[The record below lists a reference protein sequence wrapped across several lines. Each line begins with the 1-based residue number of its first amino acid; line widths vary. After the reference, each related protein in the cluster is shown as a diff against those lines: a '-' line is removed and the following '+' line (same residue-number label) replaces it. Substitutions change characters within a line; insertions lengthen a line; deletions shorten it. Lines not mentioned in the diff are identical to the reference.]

1 VGCPVTWTKLSDDF
15 TDETWTLSDAAAP
28 LLVDLHVWSNR
39 KLLDCKVPLV
49 DLPRAS
55 RAHEAL
61 DELLAGRW
69 CATDGET
76 VVVRFHAVYQRTR
89 EQVQAQQEANK
100 RNGARGGRP
109 RKPGRER
116 PETQSLSESLGESPS
131 ERDGTGRDWNQKRA
145 PTEVDTC
152 AATGCTSAARHGLAT
167 CYDHAQFE
175 IELYAGTVARARA
188 QATA

>member
-1 VGCPVTWTKLSDDF
+1 VTWTKLSDDF

-89 EQVQAQQEANK
+89 
-100 RNGARGGRP
+100 
-109 RKPGRER
+109 
-116 PETQSLSESLGESPS
+116 
-131 ERDGTGRDWNQKRA
+131 
-145 PTEVDTC
+145 
-152 AATGCTSAARHGLAT
+152 
-167 CYDHAQFE
+167 
-175 IELYAGTVARARA
+175 
-188 QATA
+188 